1 MQLVFDH
8 LYKAESLR
16 EVGTLKYFRERVNR
30 KNVTPDKV
38 TKSFEGTEDFFVS
51 VGTAYILEAAMEFFG
66 LNEVNGTPTKH
77 VPPAGILHLPKSR
90 KKTFFD
96 DVLGSFVD
104 EFVMADPDQDA
115 VMEDQELQRI
125 SSLVATVDH
134 DHDYFAASQTNG
146 ELQDNTD
153 DDVTEEDTSGTDKV
167 RSVNFKRETLN

>member
-1 MQLVFDH
+1 MFDH
-8 LYKAESLR
+8 LYKAEFLR
-16 EVGTLKYFRERVNR
+16 EVGTLKYFRERVNC

-51 VGTAYILEAAMEFFG
+51 VGTAYMYILEAAMEFFG
-66 LNEVNGTPTKH
+66 LNEVHVNGTPTKH
-77 VPPAGILHLPKSR
+77 VPPAGILHLPKAR

-104 EFVMADPDQDA
+104 EFVMADQDA
-115 VMEDQELQRI
+115 MTENQELQRI
-125 SSLVATVDH
+125 SSLVATVGH

-146 ELQDNTD
+146 KQQDNTD

-167 RSVNFKRETLN
+167 RSVYFKRETLS

>member
-1 MQLVFDH
+1 MFDH

-38 TKSFEGTEDFFVS
+38 TKSFEGAEDFFVS

-66 LNEVNGTPTKH
+66 LKEVNGTPTKH
-77 VPPAGILHLPKSR
+77 VPPAGILHLPKAR
-90 KKTFFD
+90 KKTFN

-104 EFVMADPDQDA
+104 EFVMADPDQDP
-115 VMEDQELQRI
+115 VTENQELQRI
-125 SSLVATVDH
+125 SSLEATVGH

-146 ELQDNTD
+146 EQQDNTD

-167 RSVNFKRETLN
+167 WSVYFKRETLS

>member
-1 MQLVFDH
+1 M
-8 LYKAESLR
+8 
-16 EVGTLKYFRERVNR
+16 
-30 KNVTPDKV
+30 
-38 TKSFEGTEDFFVS
+38 
-51 VGTAYILEAAMEFFG
+51 LEQHTSWRQPWSFFG
-66 LNEVNGTPTKH
+66 LNEVNGTATKH
-77 VPPAGILHLPKSR
+77 VPPAGILHLPKAR

-115 VMEDQELQRI
+115 VMGNQELKRI
-125 SSLVATVDH
+125 SSLVATVGH

-167 RSVNFKRETLN
+167 RSVNFQIETLN